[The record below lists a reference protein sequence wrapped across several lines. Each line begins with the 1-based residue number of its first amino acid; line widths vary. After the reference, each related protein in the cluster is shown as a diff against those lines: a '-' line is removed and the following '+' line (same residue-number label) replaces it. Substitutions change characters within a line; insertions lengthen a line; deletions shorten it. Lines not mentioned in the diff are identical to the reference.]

1 MRAFLVLMQFL
12 VLGLNAQAQEAL
24 TVFSGEKVNIPIRVK
39 ADSSCNVEISI
50 KDRKEQRQAEPPNFD
65 ITFEFQAQELGVT
78 EITWQGRYRSRGLNS
93 RPACPG
99 SGSIKVTTIANT
111 EQRKAEWARVFA
123 PLRPEQRECLQLG
136 LVSRGVRFESMDPQ
150 ASLDSPTSPA
160 ARDVF
165 TRCDSFFV
173 LPRVWANNDPA
184 DYPCTLP
191 GGIRSRCTG
200 TYAERLP
207 DGRLAAIGRD
217 TAMAYHFEGKS
228 WTTSQRETDQA
239 REARERTLREEQA
252 RRDAEVAARREAQE
266 RAMREEQAR
275 KDAEAEA
282 RRVAQERERQARL
295 EAQEAERRFKESPE
309 YKRQQAELE
318 RRRVAEVLA
327 AEEKARQEKE
337 EREQAARKKRQED
350 ERRQAERAE
359 QERQER
365 AKFASTFPYY
375 ALITCG
381 FRGQH
386 MNVLAC
392 FAGRVGTELE
402 LRNGPRYGLYKVH
415 EIGSLG
421 QETREGLRI
430 NLQKKFEL
438 KAQNSDETLILGVK
452 IVDRSTNET
461 LFEKQV
467 GRFGVISIKE

>member
-350 ERRQAERAE
+350 D
-359 QERQER
+359 
-365 AKFASTFPYY
+365 
-375 ALITCG
+375 G